1 MVAMLIKLLFARD
14 FARTLKLLH
23 VEMSQQWAKTGH
35 DSSFTCYK
43 TIMYRASAVMKGAT
57 TFDALYFSACFVL

>member
-35 DSSFTCYK
+35 DSSFTCYMY
-43 TIMYRASAVMKGAT
+43 MYRASAVMKGAT

>member
-35 DSSFTCYK
+35 DLLQDDHVQSKCSDERCDY
-43 TIMYRASAVMKGAT
+43 
-57 TFDALYFSACFVL
+57 L